1 MQLLKKKMKKLTYLF
16 LVLTI
21 VACSSDDSI
30 DDSSEDSSDGNQLF
44 IEKYDGIVWQRLPL
58 SNDYDIRIAFINS
71 SNSVTQYG
79 DEEGEEVY
87 CTSYPIEGTTNDPVD
102 GITTTSIQEETENS
116 LSIFVEFDDGED
128 VGSYTTVFT
137 VTSDGSSYTLTKTYS
152 DSDSNDDVIYV
163 NTDYDVCF

>member
-1 MQLLKKKMKKLTYLF
+1 MKKLILILLF
-16 LVLTI
+16 IPLI
-21 VACSSDDSI
+21 NCSDDSSDDSI
-30 DDSSEDSSDGNQLF
+30 DDSSDGNQLF

-71 SNSVTQYG
+71 SNSITQYG

-116 LSIFVEFDDGED
+116 LSIFVEFNDGED

-137 VTSDGSSYTLTKTYS
+137 VTSDGSSYTLTQTYS

>member
-1 MQLLKKKMKKLTYLF
+1 MKKLLYIF
-16 LVLTI
+16 LGLSLI
-21 VACSSDDSI
+21 FACSDDSSDDSI
-30 DDSSEDSSDGNQLF
+30 DDSSDGNQLF

-71 SNSVTQYG
+71 SNSITQYG

-116 LSIFVEFDDGED
+116 LSIFIEFDDGED

>member
-1 MQLLKKKMKKLTYLF
+1 MKKLLYIF
-16 LVLTI
+16 LGLSLTFG
-21 VACSSDDSI
+21 CSDDSS
-30 DDSSEDSSDGNQLF
+30 DDSSDGNQLF
-44 IEKYDGIVWQRLPL
+44 IEKYDSVVWERLPL
-58 SNDYDIRIAFINS
+58 GNDYSYRIAFINS
-71 SNSVTQYG
+71 SNSVTQYSYL
-79 DEEGEEVY
+79 EGEEES
-87 CTSYPIEGTTNDPVD
+87 CTSFPIQGTTNDPVD

>member
-1 MQLLKKKMKKLTYLF
+1 MKKLTYLF
-16 LVLTI
+16 LVLII

-71 SNSVTQYG
+71 SNSITQYG

-87 CTSYPIEGTTNDPVD
+87 CSSYTIDGTINLPDNVIQT
-102 GITTTSIQEETENS
+102 ISIQEETENS
-116 LSIFVEFDDGED
+116 LSILVQYENDEV
-128 VGSYTTVFT
+128 VGSFITVFT
-137 VTSDGSSYTLTKTYS
+137 VTSDGSTYTLTQTY
-152 DSDSNDDVIYV
+152 DGEDYEEEVRIY
-163 NTDYDVCF
+163 TRTEYDVCF

>member
-1 MQLLKKKMKKLTYLF
+1 MKKLILLSALLIF
-16 LVLTI
+16 
-21 VACSSDDSI
+21 ACSSD
-30 DDSSEDSSDGNQLF
+30 DSSDGNQLF

-87 CTSYPIEGTTNDPVD
+87 CTSYPIEGTTNDPDD

-116 LSIFVEFDDGED
+116 LSIFVEFDDGDD
-128 VGSYTTVFT
+128 VGSYTLVFT
-137 VTSDGSSYTLTKTYS
+137 VTSDGSSYTLTKTILES
-152 DSDSNDDVIYV
+152 TGESEDVIYI